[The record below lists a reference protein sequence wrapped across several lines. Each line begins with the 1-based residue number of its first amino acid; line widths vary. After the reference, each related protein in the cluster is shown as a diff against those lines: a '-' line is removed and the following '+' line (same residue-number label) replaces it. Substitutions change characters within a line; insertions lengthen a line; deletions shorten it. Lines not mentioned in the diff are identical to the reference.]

1 MLLKLTD
8 VFFSFFLHSLSPQ
21 EDQLTDVL
29 REIRALRALVLA
41 QGHRID
47 MLERQLAKLDDGEV

>member
-1 MLLKLTD
+1 MLID
-8 VFFSFFLHSLSPQ
+8 IFFLFFLHSISPQ
-21 EDQLTDVL
+21 DEQLADIL